1 MEEGVVTSAK
11 SAAKITSKMTAKMP
25 VKMPAKISTVEHYT
39 AVNSNI
45 LNLKNQKKFFKNQK
59 SF

>member
-11 SAAKITSKMTAKMP
+11 SAAKITSKMTAKMA
-25 VKMPAKISTVEHYT
+25 VKMPVKISTVEHYT

-45 LNLKNQKKFFKNQK
+45 LKFKKIKK